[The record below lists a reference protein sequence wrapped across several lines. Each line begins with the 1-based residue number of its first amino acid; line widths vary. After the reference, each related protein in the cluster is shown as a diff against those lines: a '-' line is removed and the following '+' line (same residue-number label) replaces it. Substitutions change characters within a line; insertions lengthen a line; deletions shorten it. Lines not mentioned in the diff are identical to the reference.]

1 MALFPLFSLFEN
13 DFVVQVVPVD
23 TEDSMDEV
31 AQKCAYHSVDRR
43 IEAQDGKVI
52 RVKRHSNSELFP
64 RDMKVADAGL
74 LPTETID
81 VFYSDN

>member
-13 DFVVQVVPVD
+13 DFVIQVVPVD

-31 AQKCAYHSVDRR
+31 AQKCAYHTVGRR
-43 IEAQDGKVI
+43 QVAQPDKVM
-52 RVKRHSNSELFP
+52 RVKRHSNGELFP
-64 RDMKVADAGL
+64 RDMKVQDASL

-81 VFYSDN
+81 VVYE